1 MAYDALPDDLV
12 TIARLLEP
20 GEAFLLQSFLESEGI
35 RAVPADL
42 HMAQA
47 SPWLMHATGGVRLQV
62 PASQVLRAKALL
74 QARERGEFQLDE
86 GAPDNDP

>member
-1 MAYDALPDDLV
+1 MANDAPSDDLV

-47 SPWLMHATGGVRLQV
+47 NPWLMHATGGVRLQV
-62 PASQVLRAKALL
+62 PASQVVRAKALL

-86 GAPDNDP
+86 GALDNDP